1 MIKNIVLSG
10 CGPNIV
16 TMLGALHELHEQNY
30 WNIKNIES
38 FYGTSGGAII
48 AVFVLLSDD
57 FDMLK
62 EYIIKRPWNTVWTI
76 EPDSLFNIYNKM
88 GLFDIE
94 DFYKAFEPFFNAKSI
109 DRDITLKEFYELTQK
124 TIYFYIVELN
134 NFEVFYANHLTHPNM
149 KLIEAMY
156 KTSCVPGIFIPIF
169 EGDKCYLDG
178 GLLNYFP
185 TCHAIK
191 DNENNT
197 ILGLCSERIDKLDRL
212 SPKSNI
218 IEFFTTLLFKNMDF
232 VIDTFFYTT
241 EKLDNFIS
249 VPGFNSNKL
258 WLEILETENKREE
271 MYNLGIKTSQ
281 TFIRE
286 RVEKEKEKEK
296 EEKEEKKEKE
306 EKEEKEES

>member
-16 TMLGALHELHEQNY
+16 TMLGTLHELHEQNY

-38 FYGTSGGAII
+38 FYGASGGALI

-57 FDMLK
+57 FNMLK
-62 EYIIKRPWNTVWTI
+62 EYIIKRPWNTVWPI

-94 DFYKAFEPFFNAKSI
+94 DFYKAFKPFFNAKNI
-109 DRDITLKEFYELTQK
+109 DKNITLKEFYELTQK

-149 KLIEAMY
+149 KLVEAMY

-169 EGDKCYLDG
+169 EDDKCYLDG

-185 TCHAIK
+185 SCDAIK
-191 DNENNT
+191 DNENST

-232 VIDTFFYTT
+232 VIDTFFYTN

-249 VPGFNSNKL
+249 VPGFNTNKL
-258 WLEILETENKREE
+258 WLQILETENKREE
-271 MYNLGIKTSQ
+271 MYNLGIETAQK
-281 TFIRE
+281 FIRE
-286 RVEKEKEKEK
+286 TAEKEK
-296 EEKEEKKEKE
+296 EEEEEKKEDEK
-306 EKEEKEES
+306 EKEET